1 MRKIAFIYLGV
12 LLFTVFAPL
21 VSLAQSPNPNMH
33 GWHAKYW
40 FYRWRLRND
49 FMVMGEGDGQS
60 LVAESRNLT
69 RGAYM
74 KWADATIMHGYYLT
88 MLALEHK
95 ILQDKGRYADLINNE
110 RELYYAIKAFE
121 RLDRVSETFYSSKPG
136 FDEAYRVGD
145 PTLPEDVNG
154 YFFRDDVPPKFLNL
168 NPDNI
173 EPPVFTSNYYALTSN
188 KTGIDYGAMTY
199 NQSDYSGLW
208 DIMVD
213 GDGNSP
219 PNINILQNPIVNY
232 KKGADEGAYGFGEE
246 SQDQVIRLLMGF
258 FTIVKSIPD
267 VTYQIDKDKDGTMD
281 AFMNFHEEAKRH
293 STNILGRM
301 AGQFSGTLNV
311 EPNQN
316 IPVLYPSLG
325 IPGSPY
331 WTVINPREKPVQVG
345 QAPYQYMIPMQMI
358 ADPLFTTGNNIGLGT
373 SSYATFMSYNP
384 IAQALWNSGING
396 YDDNVNV
403 KMALILNVL
412 SNSGSGFLP
421 VPRFI
426 ANKSAEWHIDGLY
439 VPLYD
444 YFWEWNP
451 TDNEN
456 DVERKQ
462 HAYDYANLM
471 LEAAPCV
478 GPHNFGY
485 TDIGDPNHSYAI
497 KGPFS
502 TVQDPDG
509 IPYYWNVPF
518 VFDVNHDRW
527 DDGKVDVIAND
538 GYGPPHTIGYQIDE
552 GWFSGVDYMLL
563 YNLIYAN
570 NEGEKPLYHDL
581 INRVV
586 DYDINTDLYSS
597 LYGYSAEG
605 LMIGG
610 FENLT
615 VTSNIYGNT
624 PVTLKALE
632 YVLLDEGIYDPNNM
646 PEGITVEVGKITCGN
661 NFTSSNTPY
670 SREANDS
677 CQTCGLESQ
686 IGSFVAPVTRGKDRS
701 LPMKTPSFSEFEAS
715 GRLNQ
720 VMGTSDL
727 ENNPVWVYP
736 NPVTDVF
743 RVAKTENLC
752 LVLLLDQ
759 NGAEIKQF
767 DPSEKLYDI
776 REVASGI
783 YTLILKFT
791 DHETKHIKVVK
802 L

>member
-1 MRKIAFIYLGV
+1 MLGMILFS
-12 LLFTVFAPL
+12 LLAPTI
-21 VSLAQSPNPNMH
+21 SFAQSTTPNMH

-49 FMVMGEGDGQS
+49 FMVMGQDSGQS

-69 RGAYM
+69 RGAYI

-88 MLALEHK
+88 MLAIEHK

-121 RLDRVSETFYSSKPG
+121 RLDRKAETFYSKEGNDSDA
-136 FDEAYRVGD
+136 FRVGD
-145 PTLPEDVNG
+145 ATLAEDVNG
-154 YFFRDDVPPKFLNL
+154 YFFRDDVPPTFLNT
-168 NPDNI
+168 NQFPGIPN
-173 EPPVFTSNYYALTSN
+173 FTSNYYSLTNN
-188 KTGIDYGAMTY
+188 KTGIDYGNEIYY
-199 NQSDYSGLW
+199 NQSDYCGLW
-208 DIMVD
+208 GITQQ
-213 GDGNSP
+213 GDGNSS
-219 PNINILQNPIVNY
+219 PNLSVLQHPIVNY
-232 KKGADEGAYGFGEE
+232 KKGTEEIEGEDSPFGFGEE

-267 VTYQIDKDKDGTMD
+267 VTYQIDTDKDGTMD
-281 AFMNFHEEAKRH
+281 AFMNFHEEAQRH
-293 STNILGRM
+293 STNMIGRM
-301 AGQFSGTLNV
+301 AGIFSGTKQINANDNLF
-311 EPNQN
+311 
-316 IPVLYPSLG
+316 IPYPSLG
-325 IPGSPY
+325 IPGAPY
-331 WTVINPREKPVQVG
+331 WTIYNPRHNEVQIG
-345 QAPYQYMIPMQMI
+345 SSLYNYMIPIQLI
-358 ADPLFTTGNNIGLGT
+358 TDALFTSENDLGILS
-373 SSYATFMSYNP
+373 SSYSNMYYNP
-384 IAQALWNSGING
+384 TAAAIWNSGWNG

-412 SNSGSGFLP
+412 SDSGSGLLP

-426 ANKSAEWHIDGLY
+426 ANKSADWDIDGLY

-485 TDIGDPNHSYAI
+485 TSLGDPKHNYAT

-518 VFDVNHDRW
+518 IFDSDHERW
-527 DDGKVDVIAND
+527 DDGVKGDDI
-538 GYGPPHTIGYQIDE
+538 QE

-570 NEGEKPLYHDL
+570 NEGDKPLYHDL

-586 DYDINTDLYSS
+586 DYDINTDLYSD

-610 FENLT
+610 FESLT

-661 NFTSSNTPY
+661 DFTSSNTPY
-670 SREANDS
+670 SRGVSDS
-677 CQTCGLESQ
+677 CQSCGLESKV
-686 IGSFVAPVTRGKDRS
+686 GSFVAPVTRGKDRS
-701 LPMKTPSFSEFEAS
+701 LPMKVTTFSELEAS
-715 GRLNQ
+715 ARLNQ
-720 VMGTSDL
+720 AMGSSNV
-727 ENNPVWVYP
+727 ENDQVWVYP
-736 NPVTDVF
+736 NPVTDF
-743 RVAKTENLC
+743 FQVAEAENLQE
-752 LVLLLDQ
+752 VFLLDQ
-759 NGAEIKQF
+759 NGAEVKEF

-776 REVASGI
+776 REVASGM

-791 DHETKHIKVVK
+791 DHETKHLKVVK